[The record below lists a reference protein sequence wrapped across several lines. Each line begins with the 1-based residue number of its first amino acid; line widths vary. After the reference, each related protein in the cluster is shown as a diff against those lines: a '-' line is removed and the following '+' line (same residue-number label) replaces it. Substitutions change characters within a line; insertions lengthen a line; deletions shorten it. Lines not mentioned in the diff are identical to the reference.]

1 MQRLTEVVCLIEDD
15 PSMRG
20 AIRRL
25 VLSVG
30 IPIQSFSS
38 AEEFLNT
45 RLPDVPACV
54 ILDVRLPGMSGL
66 GLQTKLAEQGVF
78 LPIIFITG
86 HGDIT
91 MSVKAMKAGAVEF
104 LTKPFREQDLLDAIK
119 QAIEADRQARQK
131 RVEKSELK
139 RKYDGLTPRER
150 EVMAWVVDG
159 LINKQIADRLG
170 ITEKTIKIHRHQV
183 MAKMRADS
191 LAELVRMADRLSETA
206 QVSSAKPVRGVE

>member
-1 MQRLTEVVCLIEDD
+1 MQKVTQVVCLIEDD

-38 AEEFLNT
+38 AEEFLNSP
-45 RLPDVPACV
+45 LPDIPACV

-104 LTKPFREQDLLDAIK
+104 LAKPFREQDLLDAIK
-119 QAIEADRQARQK
+119 HAIEADRQARQK
-131 RVEKSELK
+131 RVE
-139 RKYDGLTPRER
+139 
-150 EVMAWVVDG
+150 
-159 LINKQIADRLG
+159 
-170 ITEKTIKIHRHQV
+170 
-183 MAKMRADS
+183 
-191 LAELVRMADRLSETA
+191 
-206 QVSSAKPVRGVE
+206 

>member
-1 MQRLTEVVCLIEDD
+1 MC
-15 PSMRG
+15 G

-45 RLPDVPACV
+45 PLPDIPACV

-91 MSVKAMKAGAVEF
+91 MSVKAMKAGALEF
-104 LTKPFREQDLLDAIK
+104 LTKPFREQDLLDAIN
-119 QAIEADRQARQK
+119 QAIEASLQARHK
-131 RVEKSELK
+131 SVEKSELK
-139 RKYDGLTPRER
+139 RKYDGLTLRER
-150 EVMAWVVDG
+150 EVMAWVVHG

-191 LAELVRMADRLSETA
+191 LPELVRMAEKLSGTA
-206 QVSSAKPVRGVE
+206 QLSSAEPHSVG